1 LGHFT
6 GLSAVSLYG
15 PILSHC
21 KHLTNS
27 HKAVLV
33 GCPAFTG
40 AILRL
45 IISIFIN
52 NTGGKNISILY
63 LFIATMGII
72 MNYIMIDN
80 MDLTDVSGDSG
91 NYILLLIAG
100 MLAGAA
106 IGVFPMVY
114 LFIIKFILLK
124 N

>member
-1 LGHFT
+1 
-6 GLSAVSLYG
+6 
-15 PILSHC
+15 
-21 KHLTNS
+21 
-27 HKAVLV
+27 
-33 GCPAFTG
+33 
-40 AILRL
+40 
-45 IISIFIN
+45 
-52 NTGGKNISILY
+52 
-63 LFIATMGII
+63 MGII